1 MDVEGIISEVQRYLS
16 VQHTRYKH
24 ITQNDIS
31 HLSDSAECVNKK
43 PPGVILHMHWDLSAV
58 LTDNICLV
66 FIVLAYI
73 VLAYIAFFS
82 FLEKNQKSVL
92 FDLIYFFQQ

>member
-1 MDVEGIISEVQRYLS
+1 MERIISEVQRYLS

-31 HLSDSAECVNKK
+31 HLSDRAECVNKK
-43 PPGVILHMHWDLSAV
+43 PPGFILHMHRDLSAV
-58 LTDNICLV
+58 PTDNICLV

-73 VLAYIAFFS
+73 VLAYIARFKKQ
-82 FLEKNQKSVL
+82 KNQFHWL
-92 FDLIYFFQQ
+92 

>member
-1 MDVEGIISEVQRYLS
+1 MDVEGIISKVQRYLS

-31 HLSDSAECVNKK
+31 HLSDHAECVNKK
-43 PPGVILHMHWDLSAV
+43 PPGVILHMHRDLSAAP
-58 LTDNICLV
+58 TDNICLV

-73 VLAYIAFFS
+73 V
-82 FLEKNQKSVL
+82 
-92 FDLIYFFQQ
+92 

>member
-16 VQHTRYKH
+16 VQHTKYKH

-31 HLSDSAECVNKK
+31 HLSDSAECVNKE

-73 VLAYIAFFS
+73 VIVYIAFFFFWKES
-82 FLEKNQKSVL
+82 EINFIL
-92 FDLIYFFQQ
+92 FYLLIV